1 MQLKAYTDSL
11 SLRLVSRI
19 LWGIVWL
26 FSAVISAFAFVSY
39 SPKDAAFNVASTE
52 QVTNWAGPGG
62 ALIADGLFTVFGAF
76 ALLFP
81 FFCLWRALRAFGES
95 NANLTGIK
103 TAIFLLFS
111 LGIMPLADAYLPW
124 PKALP
129 FLPAGFVGH
138 LFYTVL
144 YGAFADA
151 GVFSVSAS
159 LWGAALICYVWSRR
173 MAKKTSYDAEKNE
186 AAKSEQENPWKTPAT
201 AETSMLTVRV
211 GDDKNAQD
219 ISAREPPLSI
229 LPLAVATDDAGTSTS
244 PQLIIKP
251 PMLDAEPAA
260 LTKKEDRRPAE
271 HYTLPPVKLLDY
283 DAPQKLA
290 INSEALRMQ
299 AQKLENAFAQFGIE
313 GRIREI
319 QPGPV
324 VTLFEFVPS
333 PGIKLSR
340 IASLADDIA
349 MAMEATHVRIVA
361 PIPGKGAVGIEI
373 PGERRETVF
382 LKEIVAHDAFLANAH
397 PLWMAVGKTIEGKP
411 YFFNLAEMPHV
422 LIAGTTGSGKSVS
435 MNAMI
440 CSVLYRASPSQVRF
454 LMIDPK
460 MLELGIYEGIPHL
473 LMPPIIDPKKA
484 AHALRWAV
492 AEMERRYAAMNSMG
506 VRDLEGLNE
515 KIKIAGSTAFDAP
528 VPYIVIV
535 IDEYADLITVAGRDV
550 ESLVMRLAQKARA
563 SGIHVMLATQR
574 PSVDIITGVIKANF
588 PVRMGFRLASSHD
601 SKTIINRSG
610 AEKLLGRGDML
621 LIPPGSSDVVRVHG
635 AFISEKELV
644 RVVEFWKT
652 QGKPAYDS
660 KLVDAVENAIDADD
674 DAMGGSDDGDDKYA
688 EAVAMVRRTQKCSA
702 SWLQRQLGVG
712 YNRAAK
718 LVERMEREGVV
729 GAPINAR
736 GDREITGS
744 TTQIGV

>member
-1 MQLKAYTDSL
+1 MQLKSYTDSF
-11 SLRLVSRI
+11 SLRLLSRI

-26 FSAVISAFAFVSY
+26 FGAAISAVALVSY

-52 QVTNWAGPGG
+52 PPTNWAGPGG
-62 ALIADGLFTVFGAF
+62 ALIADGLYTVFGAF
-76 ALLFP
+76 ALLVP
-81 FFCLWRALRAFGES
+81 FFFLWRALRAFGES
-95 NANLTGIK
+95 DARLTGIK
-103 TAIFLLFS
+103 TAIFILFS
-111 LGIMPLADAYLPW
+111 LGFMPLADAYLPW

-129 FLPAGFVGH
+129 FLPAGFIGH
-138 LFYTVL
+138 LFHSAL
-144 YGAFADA
+144 YGLFADA
-151 GVFSVSAS
+151 GVISVSAS
-159 LWGAALICYVWSRR
+159 LWAAAVVCYVLSKRVDKVQ
-173 MAKKTSYDAEKNE
+173 AADAPSDAAQAAWQTPSE
-186 AAKSEQENPWKTPAT
+186 AKTPLFSHSGSVPPT
-201 AETSMLTVRV
+201 AGMAAPRV
-211 GDDKNAQD
+211 T
-219 ISAREPPLSI
+219 EPLLSI
-229 LPLAVATDDAGTSTS
+229 LPPAAALNDSNAILEKPASELV
-244 PQLIIKP
+244 IKP
-251 PMLDAEPAA
+251 AVFETAVGAPSKNE
-260 LTKKEDRRPAE
+260 ERRSAE

-290 INSEALRMQ
+290 INSDALRQQ
-299 AQKLENAFAQFGIE
+299 AQKLESTFAQFGIE

-382 LKEIVAHDAFLANAH
+382 LKEIVAHETFQANKH

-411 YFFNLAEMPHV
+411 YCFNLADMPHV

-440 CSVLYRASPSQVRF
+440 CSVLYRASPADVRF

-492 AEMERRYAAMNSMG
+492 AEMERRYATMNNMG

-515 KIKIAGSTAFDAP
+515 KLKAATEATLPF
-528 VPYIVIV
+528 IVIV
-535 IDEYADLITVAGRDV
+535 IDEYADLVTVAGRDV

-563 SGIHVMLATQR
+563 AGIHVMLATQR

-621 LIPPGSSDVVRVHG
+621 LMPPGSSDVMRVHG

-652 QGKPAYDS
+652 QGRPSYDA
-660 KLVDAVENAIDADD
+660 KLVEAVESAQDGDAEGL
-674 DAMGGSDDGDDKYA
+674 GGSDDSDEKYA

-729 GAPINAR
+729 GPPINAR
-736 GDREITGS
+736 GDREIAGAIS
-744 TTQIGV
+744 QVGV